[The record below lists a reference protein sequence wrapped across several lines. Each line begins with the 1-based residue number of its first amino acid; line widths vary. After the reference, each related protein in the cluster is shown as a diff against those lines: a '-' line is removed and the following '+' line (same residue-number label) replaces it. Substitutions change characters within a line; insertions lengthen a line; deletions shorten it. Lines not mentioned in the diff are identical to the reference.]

1 MYNNTIGFIGFGN
14 MASAMAK
21 GLLHKN
27 AVSPANIFACAKHFD
42 KLEKKASSMGINA
55 CHSPEEVVEQS
66 EIVVI
71 SVKPYMVKDVME
83 PLRDKL
89 EGKIIFSVAAG
100 LSFDD
105 IETIIPGSHHCTAI
119 PNTPVSVCEGIYICE
134 EKHSLTDVEL
144 ELVEGI
150 FSTTGLMV
158 RLEPRQYS
166 PASTL
171 AGCGPAFA
179 AMFIEALAD
188 GALKNGLPRALAYQL
203 ASQMLCGTAKL
214 QLETQE
220 HPGAMKDAVCSP
232 GGQTIRGVAALE
244 EGSFRSTVIKA
255 IDVIEEMKR

>member
-21 GLLHKN
+21 GLLRKE
-27 AVSPANIFACAKHFD
+27 AIAPKNIFACAKHFD
-42 KLEKKASSMGINA
+42 KLEKSCSALGINP
-55 CHSPEEVVEQS
+55 CSSPAEVAEKS
-66 EIVVI
+66 DIVVV
-71 SVKPYMVKDVME
+71 SVKPYMVKDVMA
-83 PLRDKL
+83 PLCDKL
-89 EGKIIFSVAAG
+89 NGKIVFSVAAG

-105 IETIIPGSHHCTAI
+105 IEAIIPGTHHCCAI

-134 EKHSLTDVEL
+134 EKHSLNADEL
-144 ELVEGI
+144 ALVEGI

-158 RLEPRQYS
+158 RLDPRQYS
-166 PASTL
+166 PACTL

-214 QLETQE
+214 QLETGE

-232 GGQTIRGVAALE
+232 GGQTIQGVAALE
-244 EGSFRSTVIKA
+244 DGAFRSTVIKA
-255 IDVIEEMKR
+255 IDVIEKAK